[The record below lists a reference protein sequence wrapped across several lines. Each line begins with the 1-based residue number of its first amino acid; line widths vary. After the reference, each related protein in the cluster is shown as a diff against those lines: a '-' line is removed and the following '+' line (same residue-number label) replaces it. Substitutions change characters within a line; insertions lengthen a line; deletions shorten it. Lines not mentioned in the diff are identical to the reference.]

1 MTEKMNKGRTKL
13 DNKIG
18 EGREGKGREGKGR
31 EGKGREGKWETK
43 MCKRYG
49 RD

>member
-18 EGREGKGREGKGR
+18 EGREGK
-31 EGKGREGKWETK
+31 WEKK

-49 RD
+49 WD